1 MSNKKVKITAHS
13 CTNDGNDIWGCKDS
27 IKNPTYCDEYGTYE
41 IAPRST
47 ILSTEL
53 DGMGIGEGQ

>member
-1 MSNKKVKITAHS
+1 MSKEEVKITAHS
-13 CTNDGNDIWGCKDS
+13 YTHDGNDIWGCKDS
-27 IKNPTYCDEYGTYE
+27 IKNPVYCNEYGESE

-53 DGMGIGEGQ
+53 DGMGIGGDE